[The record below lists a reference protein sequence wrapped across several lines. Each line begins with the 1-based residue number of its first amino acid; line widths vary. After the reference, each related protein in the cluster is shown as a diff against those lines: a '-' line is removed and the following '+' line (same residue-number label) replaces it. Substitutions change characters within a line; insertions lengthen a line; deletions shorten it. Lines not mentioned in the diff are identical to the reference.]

1 MRLLDAISARQKS
14 SGVTNRARSLFRY
27 GGNEYFSG
35 SMEGSDPNVAD
46 GSFESMV
53 RRVHNEN
60 GPVSSAVTARA
71 LLMSQVEFAWR
82 DEKPGTALAQTP
94 ALDQLE
100 FPEAMTRSHLLFR
113 LEQDASYTGNAFLAR
128 RRGTRSVFRLDPSR
142 VTFAFGSNSDLE
154 WNSQGDLTL
163 PFDAKVAAIVY
174 NSSTG
179 PGRPD
184 HGDLEMFLPGEFAHW
199 KPEPDPLHWW
209 RGASW
214 ITSLLKDTVGL
225 DGQISDHQSKFFQ
238 HAATPN
244 LVFLMNPQLNA
255 DKVREYRDII
265 NAEHAGTQNHWKN
278 MFLGGA
284 TDVKVVGQDLSKLS
298 LKDLQGGLETRIAMR
313 SRVPAVILGA
323 REGLSGSSL
332 NTGNYS
338 AARRLFAD
346 GWFSPTVKGLC
357 EALES
362 MVPPP
367 AGKRLAHDPSKILF
381 LQEDRKDEAEI
392 DSAKVQ
398 AIRTLVDGGFD
409 PESAVK
415 TIAPEWAG
423 KLDHAG
429 LLSVQLQEPGS
440 TGAAAGPENGAGASL
455 GSGFVS
461 NTAGSRTVMGRLG
474 RATDPAA
481 VDVDELLAGVDADIA
496 DVARRVL
503 STSAATDIVAL
514 RAEMLAALTT
524 GVTA

>member
-1 MRLLDAISARQKS
+1 
-14 SGVTNRARSLFRY
+14 
-27 GGNEYFSG
+27 
-35 SMEGSDPNVAD
+35 
-46 GSFESMV
+46 
-53 RRVHNEN
+53 
-60 GPVSSAVTARA
+60 
-71 LLMSQVEFAWR
+71 
-82 DEKPGTALAQTP
+82 
-94 ALDQLE
+94 
-100 FPEAMTRSHLLFR
+100 
-113 LEQDASYTGNAFLAR
+113 
-128 RRGTRSVFRLDPSR
+128 VFRLDPSR

-265 NAEHAGTQNHWKN
+265 NAEHTGTQNHWKN

-362 MVPPP
+362 LVPPP

-440 TGAAAGPENGAGASL
+440 TGAAAGPENEAGASL

-461 NTAGSRTVMGRLG
+461 DTAGSRTVMGRLG